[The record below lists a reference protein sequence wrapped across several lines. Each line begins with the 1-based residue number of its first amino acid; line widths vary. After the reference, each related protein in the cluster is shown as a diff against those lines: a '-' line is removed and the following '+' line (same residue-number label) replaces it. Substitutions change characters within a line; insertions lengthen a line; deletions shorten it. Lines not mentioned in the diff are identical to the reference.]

1 MIDEIRI
8 NKYSLI
14 RCITGLFQLL
24 SLADYLKNSLIRIN
38 QVEKADLAH
47 STGFDSNLF
56 MSY

>member
-8 NKYSLI
+8 NKLI
-14 RCITGLFQLL
+14 RCVTGLFQLL
-24 SLADYLKNSLIRIN
+24 SLADYLSNKNSLIRIN